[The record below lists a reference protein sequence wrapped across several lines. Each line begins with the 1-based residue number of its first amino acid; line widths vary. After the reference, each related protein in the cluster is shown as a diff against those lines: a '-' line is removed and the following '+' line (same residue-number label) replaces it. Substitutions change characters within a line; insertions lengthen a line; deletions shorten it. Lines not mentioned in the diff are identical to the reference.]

1 MKSKNCI
8 VIVGA
13 TGDLGGRIAREFLL
27 KGASVRALTRTG
39 SSLKKL
45 DELKA
50 KGLDVVVVDFSD
62 RGALATALQGAGVI
76 VSAVAGLREVVV
88 DLQTDLLEAAIQ
100 AKVPRFIPSDFAID
114 FTKIQPGANRNLNLR
129 EEFRHR
135 LDMASIRS
143 TSILNGAFM
152 DMLTGTAPFILFKL
166 RRILCWGDPDQLMDW
181 TTIAD
186 TAKYTAYAALDS
198 EAPRFLKIAGEE
210 LSARR
215 LQNIMTELS
224 GTQFGLLRPGGLG
237 VLKGLIRVTQ
247 LFSPERGEIY
257 PPWQG
262 MQYMHNMYSG
272 TPKFESLDNDRY
284 PMEWTGARAILGA
297 HLGKNGNRK

>member
-1 MKSKNCI
+1 MK
-8 VIVGA
+8 
-13 TGDLGGRIAREFLL
+13 
-27 KGASVRALTRTG
+27 
-39 SSLKKL
+39 
-45 DELKA
+45 
-50 KGLDVVVVDFSD
+50 
-62 RGALATALQGAGVI
+62 
-76 VSAVAGLREVVV
+76 AV
-88 DLQTDLLEAAIQ
+88 QTQQKEKPA
-100 AKVPRFIPSDFAID
+100 DFAID
-114 FTKIQPGANRNLNLR
+114 FTKIQPGVNRNLNLR

-135 LDMASIRS
+135 LDMATIRS

-152 DMLTGTAPFILFKL
+152 DMLTGTAPFIL
-166 RRILCWGDPDQLMDW
+166 C
-181 TTIAD
+181 
-186 TAKYTAYAALDS
+186 
-198 EAPRFLKIAGEE
+198 FLKIDGEE

-224 GTQFGLLRPGGLG
+224 GTPFGLLRPGGLG
-237 VLKGLIRVTQ
+237 GLKGLIRVTQ

-284 PMEWTGARAILGA
+284 PMEWTGARAVLGA